1 MPYNNSE
8 EFEVNDKMLFSA
20 CKKKGQKARMWR
32 EIEEVKARQKLSKE
46 LQDIDQNFAFSLTDL
61 I

>member
-1 MPYNNSE
+1 MQYNHRE
-8 EFEVNDKMLFSA
+8 ELEFDDKALYTTS
-20 CKKKGQKARMWR
+20 KKKGQKARMWR

-46 LQDIDQNFAFSLTDL
+46 LQDIDQNFVFSLTDL